1 MHDIVEAI
9 RILVHTGPIGDMLAL
24 EVTTN
29 IQSVGLPG
37 NSRMYWSKFIPK
49 PHITHL
55 FKDLYQELIISS
67 PTRVGYFGSRN
78 PTPHLSP

>member
-29 IQSVGLPG
+29 IQQVGWAAWKLENVLVKVYSQTAHNPPFQG
-37 NSRMYWSKFIPK
+37 PISR
-49 PHITHL
+49 THN
-55 FKDLYQELIISS
+55 K
-67 PTRVGYFGSRN
+67 
-78 PTPHLSP
+78 